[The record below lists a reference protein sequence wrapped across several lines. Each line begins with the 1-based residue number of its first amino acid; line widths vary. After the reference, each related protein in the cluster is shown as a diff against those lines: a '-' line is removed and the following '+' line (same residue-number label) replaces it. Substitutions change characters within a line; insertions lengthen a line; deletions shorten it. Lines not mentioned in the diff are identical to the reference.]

1 MKHLILYAV
10 FFLLIIGC
18 KKSSL
23 PDSASQSLASS
34 GNGDTISIAE
44 GVGWSFQ
51 INGGTAVYGNTNE
64 CQMAKSVPDSP
75 YQLVMDG
82 IEDGTLGIYSLLI
95 QLEMPS
101 NVPVVGQYIA
111 LTAGNYNQIQIAY
124 LYAQGSYT
132 YYLSDSMT
140 FNVVSYNPSTGAVSA
155 TFYGNVNDGF
165 GNISTITN
173 GTITG
178 IIQQ

>member
-1 MKHLILYAV
+1 MKQLILYAV

-23 PDSASQSLASS
+23 SSSDSRTSV
-34 GNGDTISIAE
+34 GNSDTGFIAK

-51 INGGTAVYGNTNE
+51 INGGETIYGNTNE

-75 YQLVMDG
+75 YQLLMDG
-82 IEDGTLGIYSLLI
+82 IEDGTLGIYSLLV
-95 QLEMPS
+95 QLDMPS
-101 NVPVVGQYIA
+101 DVPVVGQYTA
-111 LTAGNYNQIQIAY
+111 LPAGNYNQIQIAY

-132 YYLSDSMT
+132 HYSSDSMT
-140 FNVVSYNPSTGAVSA
+140 FNVVSYNQSTGAVSA

-173 GTITG
+173 GAITG